1 MRAVLS
7 EKNLVI
13 VLFIMV
19 LVAFS
24 FAHEDSKKM
33 EQIFAGANQ
42 SLNST
47 HPLLTQNDPLII
59 NDTKKP
65 TSGFGL
71 TQ

>member
-13 VLFIMV
+13 VLFILV

-33 EQIFAGANQ
+33 EQVFAGAKQ
-42 SLNST
+42 SLNSSNA
-47 HPLLTQNDPLII
+47 PLTQNKLPGVDPR
-59 NDTKKP
+59 KKAILFIDLP
-65 TSGFGL
+65 
-71 TQ
+71 